1 VCDTVSVIHLMKNH
15 RTLNEMNQHA
25 SDVLRSPPILLS
37 ALAYYGAATMH
48 PTNDDGKA
56 HIAVVLIRVKSMPNG
71 HFALRGELVMQCRCA
86 HDLMRQSHQ
95 KAL

>member
-1 VCDTVSVIHLMKNH
+1 MKNR
-15 RTLNEMNQHA
+15 RTLHEMNQHA

-56 HIAVVLIRVKSMPNG
+56 HIAVVLIRVKSMPYG

-86 HDLMRQSHQ
+86 HDLVRKSHQ